1 MSCCCQVYDQAAV
14 MIYINQEQ
22 FSMSSLICELIK
34 RARDKIVMCI
44 EWSIVLPWHFV
55 YSDLWETCLLFSI
68 NTAFTSH
75 RCQSSVLT
83 WLTGTMGVFCFC
95 RVSLMCKAVQNK
107 SIQEE
112 EFWPLPQLV
121 SPPSSDSDHWV
132 ARADGQQRPA
142 TGVITSHPSLPPSL
156 KQWSHSLYQES
167 ADCLKCLPL
176 CLTERYFF
184 FLIDPEDGQREVG
197 DNKTTLDWNWF
208 HLAPYNYCFKLQSV
222 TVRSH
227 FNSAKLREW
236 RWCAEG
242 RMCKKYDTWCLSLII
257 INN

>member
-14 MIYINQEQ
+14 MIYMNQEQ
-22 FSMSSLICELIK
+22 SSMSSLICELIK
-34 RARDKIVMCI
+34 RARDKIVMCM

-75 RCQSSVLT
+75 GCQSSVLT

-112 EFWPLPQLV
+112 EFWPLPQPV
-121 SPPSSDSDHWV
+121 SPPSSHSDHWA

-142 TGVITSHPSLPPSL
+142 TGVITSHPSLPPSV
-156 KQWSHSLYQES
+156 KQWSHSPYQES

-184 FLIDPEDGQREVG
+184 FSHRPWGQPERGG
-197 DNKTTLDWNWF
+197 DNKTTLAGNVK
-208 HLAPYNYCFKLQSV
+208 PS
-222 TVRSH
+222 S
-227 FNSAKLREW
+227 
-236 RWCAEG
+236 
-242 RMCKKYDTWCLSLII
+242 
-257 INN
+257 